1 MPRAEEKQFQGVL
14 MVCQHLC
21 CRQDYFGLIKTF
33 NLIQRYVRIENDWL
47 SWFPDLKHKASA
59 KTCVNAYF

>member
-21 CRQDYFGLIKTF
+21 FRQDNFGLIKTF
-33 NLIQRYVRIENDWL
+33 NLIQRCVRIENDWP
-47 SWFPDLKHKASA
+47 SWFPGLKYKTSA
-59 KTCVNAYF
+59 KTRVNAYF